1 MALRLRASFMPN
13 PRVLPLLDATV
24 SPTGIDL
31 DWETGDAGDLHEHHL
46 RHSDFDVF
54 EFSISNYLVTRDRPA
69 ALWDWVMIP
78 VFASKATL
86 GINTWVHR
94 DAGIHGG
101 ADLAGKRFGLPDYTM
116 TAGLW
121 MRAQLET
128 LWGIRSRDIEWYL
141 GREGEQSHTRQLG
154 FADAP
159 PPGVS
164 LTWSNPTELDRLLQE
179 GRIHAA
185 FGALDVPLDS
195 ASGRVRRLFPDRG
208 RAFFGDFQAAVG
220 FLPVNHVV
228 LVQRRIVE
236 RHPWVPDALLD
247 AFERAK
253 QVAYRRD
260 RTAAGVFRGGNGDMD
275 AQRELF
281 GADPFPYGR
290 AANVDMLEMAARQS
304 HADGLTVRRVD
315 LADCIAAGVRDT

>member
-1 MALRLRASFMPN
+1 
-13 PRVLPLLDATV
+13 
-24 SPTGIDL
+24 
-31 DWETGDAGDLHEHHL
+31 
-46 RHSDFDVF
+46 
-54 EFSISNYLVTRDRPA
+54 
-69 ALWDWVMIP
+69 
-78 VFASKATL
+78 
-86 GINTWVHR
+86 
-94 DAGIHGG
+94 
-101 ADLAGKRFGLPDYTM
+101 
-116 TAGLW
+116 
-121 MRAQLET
+121 
-128 LWGIRSRDIEWYL
+128 
-141 GREGEQSHTRQLG
+141 
-154 FADAP
+154 
-159 PPGVS
+159 
-164 LTWSNPTELDRLLQE
+164 
-179 GRIHAA
+179 
-185 FGALDVPLDS
+185 
-195 ASGRVRRLFPDRG
+195 
-208 RAFFGDFQAAVG
+208 
-220 FLPVNHVV
+220 V